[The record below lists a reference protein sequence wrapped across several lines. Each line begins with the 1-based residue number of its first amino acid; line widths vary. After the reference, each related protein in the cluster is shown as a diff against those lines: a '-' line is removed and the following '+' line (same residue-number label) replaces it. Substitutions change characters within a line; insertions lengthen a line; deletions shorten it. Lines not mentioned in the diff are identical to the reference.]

1 MKSFLKTYWLETL
14 LFAVGLVGAL
24 IAFPFLPQSIPLQ
37 WRDGEIVTNGPKWI
51 LVLVPVIQL
60 AVTVA
65 FHWWIKASLDK
76 FPAVGT
82 TLSGVERLLPLVLA
96 AVILTCE
103 LCSMLAAW
111 GVSVR
116 LELVLVVELLLVP
129 IVIIGF
135 VAAKIL
141 GNIGNIK

>member
-1 MKSFLKTYWLETL
+1 M
-14 LFAVGLVGAL
+14 
-24 IAFPFLPQSIPLQ
+24 
-37 WRDGEIVTNGPKWI
+37 
-51 LVLVPVIQL
+51 PVIQL

-96 AVILTCE
+96 VVILTCE